1 MCAIMLRG
9 CSKFTNLSQS
19 VIRNLPLNPTQFKR
33 YIADKCCPSQ
43 ASEDTAN
50 TADSKHSFKNDAFTP
65 LDFVPITAYRSLD
78 DPKEVLGPGAHKC
91 KEYKNPEYFAYHR
104 FSFYELQNVALNLA
118 KHSEGGVL
126 YEAESG
132 SESDEECGEN
142 NSATETEKCA
152 KKETETECEKIIED
166 TAKE

>member
-1 MCAIMLRG
+1 MLRG
-9 CSKFTNLSQS
+9 CSKFTNISQN

-33 YIADKCCPSQ
+33 YIGDKCCPSQ
-43 ASEDTAN
+43 ATQDIEDLGN
-50 TADSKHSFKNDAFTP
+50 SKPSFKNDAFTP
-65 LDFVPITAYRSLD
+65 LDFIPITAYRVLD

-104 FSFYELQNVALNLA
+104 FSFYELQNATLNLA
-118 KHSEGGVL
+118 KTAEGGVL

-142 NSATETEKCA
+142 NSTTETEKYE
-152 KKETETECEKIIED
+152 KQGTECEERNKD
-166 TAKE
+166 KGKK